1 MLRSLIFFILRL
13 ETTVFGVTNEAY
25 FPFSLQNDAVLFF

>member
-1 MLRSLIFFILRL
+1 MLMGLIFFIS
-13 ETTVFGVTNEAY
+13 THEAMTFAATKVVL

>member
-1 MLRSLIFFILRL
+1 MLRSLIFFILTL
-13 ETTVFGVTNEAY
+13 ETTACAVTNEVL

>member
-13 ETTVFGVTNEAY
+13 ETKGFAVAKVVM

>member
-1 MLRSLIFFILRL
+1 MLRSIIFFISRL
-13 ETTVFGVTNEAY
+13 GTIVFAVTNEVL